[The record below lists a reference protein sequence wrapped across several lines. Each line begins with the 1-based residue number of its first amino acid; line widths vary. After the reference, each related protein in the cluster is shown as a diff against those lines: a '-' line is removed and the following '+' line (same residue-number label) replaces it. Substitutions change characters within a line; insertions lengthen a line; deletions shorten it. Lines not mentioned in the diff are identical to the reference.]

1 MERREERRSI
11 SVPPPSPFRHSH
23 FSPRSALHHS
33 ASHPPSFIPLSTHPP
48 APPSNQPSS
57 SRLPASNPGP
67 VATLLIAVSKFISG
81 ALVGGL
87 PEFSGAEGVIRAR
100 VEKAEE
106 RGRGGVGFL
115 WASRALFCGTGA
127 AWSLE
132 SGFGGRR
139 CRLSA
144 AINTRARVNDLGD
157 QRR

>member
-106 RGRGGVGFL
+106 RGRGGGLGFFGRLELCFAERGRLGAWNRDLVVGDVDY
-115 WASRALFCGTGA
+115 RQ
-127 AWSLE
+127 
-132 SGFGGRR
+132 
-139 CRLSA
+139 RL
-144 AINTRARVNDLGD
+144 IPELG
-157 QRR
+157 